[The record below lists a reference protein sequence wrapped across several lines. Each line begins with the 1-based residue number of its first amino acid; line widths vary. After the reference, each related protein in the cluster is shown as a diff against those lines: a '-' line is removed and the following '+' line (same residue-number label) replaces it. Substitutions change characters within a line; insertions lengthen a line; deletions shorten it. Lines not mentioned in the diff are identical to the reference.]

1 MMGLLDGIMDEDE
14 LMAGEECY
22 TSRLQV
28 TDLVDGR
35 QRELEAIMTK
45 ILMRVYHMSEE
56 KARELLKRRAEAKA
70 RAVEQE
76 D

>member
-22 TSRLQV
+22 TSRLHV

-45 ILMRVYHMSEE
+45 VLMRVYHMSED